1 MVICCMTKGTQ
12 TELEGGY
19 AEGDS
24 RAREHMVYLWLIQV
38 GEAFIL
44 QAKNKLKKK
53 RLNSTEKPKGEERER
68 K

>member
-1 MVICCMTKGTQ
+1 MG
-12 TELEGGY
+12 
-19 AEGDS
+19 
-24 RAREHMVYLWLIQV
+24 REIQERGNIMVYLWLIQV

-44 QAKNKLKKK
+44 QAKNQLKKKK